1 MVEANSSSA
10 LSLSAT
16 WWNET
21 SSNGTLRG
29 GSHQVYVTSLYL
41 AAYCAVFLLS
51 MVGNVAVVIMVLKI
65 SKNGGTRACCFIFNL
80 VMCDLLVGIFCVP
93 FTLIQDLLTDGGLA
107 DLMCKMTSTVQGI
120 AVCCSVF
127 TLTTVAILR
136 YRWRDHQQQMEISG
150 TTVLVVSIAMWV
162 VAVLFSSPEL
172 VVRRTIQPDPEV
184 GGKPACV
191 DVWPSS
197 QLKMVYKGFLFAL
210 CFLGPFFVIG
220 YLWVT
225 VGIKTCCASREP
237 QRDVVIERS
246 HSPSATPTRRKG
258 TKYFRMM
265 KVIVAIFCFLWLPLY
280 VSWTLEAYGD
290 YSWFL
295 KEKVKGYIYPIALW
309 TAFSNSLIN
318 PFICGYYIKNVGKT
332 CRKKPRRSRQARKNW
347 ESSISSNNSSSD
359 GKLGHIELNSVCGST
374 EKPDDVRDRILVLP
388 TDKDVSLDPVMRLPT
403 DCSTEPLTR
412 TEVKE

>member
-1 MVEANSSSA
+1 MVEANSSA

-16 WWNET
+16 WNETT
-21 SSNGTLRG
+21 SSNGTFRT

-51 MVGNVAVVIMVLKI
+51 IVGNVAVVIMVLKI

-93 FTLIQDLLTDGGLA
+93 FTLIQELLTDGGLA

-136 YRWRDHQQQMEISG
+136 YRWREHQQQMEISG

-172 VVRRTIQPDPEV
+172 VVRRTVEPDSK
-184 GGKPACV
+184 GGKLVCI

-225 VGIKTCCASREP
+225 VGIKTCCESGEP
-237 QRDVVIERS
+237 RDVVIERN
-246 HSPSATPTRRKG
+246 HSPSASPTRRKG
-258 TKYFRMM
+258 NKYFRMM

-290 YSWFL
+290 YSRFL

-318 PFICGYYIKNVGKT
+318 PFICGYYTKNLGKS
-332 CRKKPRRSRQARKNW
+332 CKKKPRRSRQARKNW
-347 ESSISSNNSSSD
+347 ENSISSNNSSSD
-359 GKLGHIELNSVCGST
+359 GKIGHIELNSVCGST
-374 EKPDDVRDRILVLP
+374 EKADDDQGRILVLP
-388 TDKDVSLDPVMRLPT
+388 TDKDVILEPVRRLPT

-412 TEVKE
+412 TEVKA

>member
-1 MVEANSSSA
+1 MVEANSSAA

-16 WWNET
+16 WNET
-21 SSNGTLRG
+21 SSNGTFR
-29 GSHQVYVTSLYL
+29 GSHQIYVTSLYL

-51 MVGNVAVVIMVLKI
+51 IVGNVAVVIMVLKI

-136 YRWRDHQQQMEISG
+136 YRWREHQQQMEISG

-162 VAVLFSSPEL
+162 VAILFSSPEL
-172 VVRRTIQPDPEV
+172 VVRRTIEPDPEL
-184 GGKPACV
+184 GGKLTCT
-191 DVWPSS
+191 DTWPSS

-225 VGIKTCCASREP
+225 VGINTCCASREQP
-237 QRDVVIERS
+237 GVVIERS
-246 HSPSATPTRRKG
+246 QSPSASPARQKG
-258 TKYFRMM
+258 TKYFRML
-265 KVIVAIFCFLWLPLY
+265 KIIVAIFCFLWLPLY

-318 PFICGYYIKNVGKT
+318 PFICGYYTKNFGKM
-332 CRKKPRRSRQARKNW
+332 CKKKPRRSWQARKNW
-347 ESSISSNNSSSD
+347 ENSLSSNNSSSD
-359 GKLGHIELNSVCGST
+359 GKASHIELNSVCGST
-374 EKPDDVRDRILVLP
+374 EKADDDRGRILVLP
-388 TDKDVSLDPVMRLPT
+388 TDKDVILEPVGRLPT